1 MRQVN
6 LREDVIWKFRV
17 NELCDRELFVSV
29 DRDEDALRE
38 TNETGLRLGPAAR
51 FRVQTRAAQQPAPV
65 ASQSQCWSQIG
76 RLWVDSFK
84 IKFDSHIPSS
94 SLPAQSFFKS
104 FEEMLADGTMKR

>member
-38 TNETGLRLGPAAR
+38 TMKPDFGLDPQQGFAYKRELRSSPRLWRPNHNVGARLGVSGG
-51 FRVQTRAAQQPAPV
+51 FIQNQV
-65 ASQSQCWSQIG
+65 
-76 RLWVDSFK
+76 
-84 IKFDSHIPSS
+84 
-94 SLPAQSFFKS
+94 
-104 FEEMLADGTMKR
+104 